1 MKIMLGGIMD
11 FDVSFE
17 ESRLTMLLK
26 QCIYDEHIKGR
37 IIFFCLSDKPVI
49 DVSTWRFND
58 RDLNILKETNYKFL
72 LLQLLDCMA
81 EYRSQFDNLEY
92 SGGVVYLNDNSSEIV
107 WMGRDEAIKSKNS
120 QLN

>member
-1 MKIMLGGIMD
+1 MD

-17 ESRLTMLLK
+17 ETRLMMLLK

-37 IIFFCLSDKPVI
+37 IIFFCSSDEPIV

-58 RDLNILKETNYKFL
+58 GDLNILKESNYKFL
-72 LLQLLDCMA
+72 LLQLLDCIA

-92 SGGVVYLNDNSSEIV
+92 RGGIVPNSSPKCDTLQFKRLASFLQKP
-107 WMGRDEAIKSKNS
+107 WLAA
-120 QLN
+120 